1 MTHKLFA
8 SFICTIPFMFS
19 LIKLDLTYIQSCVCF
34 EQPLLKELQQ
44 LPAQREVFKNIKN
57 ASAKLLDALVD
68 STFKFADQRVLPSQ
82 VIFKPSNLYC
92 NYSTLQYVASRID
105 ELFSNRLFVSSCRVT
120 FCQSMN

>member
-1 MTHKLFA
+1 
-8 SFICTIPFMFS
+8 MFS
-19 LIKLDLTYIQSCVCF
+19 LIKLDLMYIQSCVCF

-57 ASAKLLDALVD
+57 ASAKLLDAFVD

-82 VIFKPSNLYC
+82 VIFKPSSLYC
-92 NYSTLQYVASRID
+92 NYSTLQYVASRINK
-105 ELFSNRLFVSSCRVT
+105 LFSNRLFLSSCRVT